1 MHSSTE
7 GIFYHLKAEL
17 SSSCHVQTLSVA
29 KTVLCMIIYHTSGLH
44 IRIHDDR
51 SDESK
56 PSLFHVFAQ
65 LVRNVA
71 GRRNI
76 AHRAPIVLYGLAVD
90 EVPYIG

>member
-7 GIFYHLKAEL
+7 AIFYHLKAEL

-29 KTVLCMIIYHTSGLH
+29 KTVFSMIIYHTSGLH

-51 SDESK
+51 SDERET
-56 PSLFHVFAQ
+56 PFFHVFAQ

-76 AHRAPIVLYGLAVD
+76 AH
-90 EVPYIG
+90 